1 MAEKLGDIG
10 LWESQEALS
19 WGNSTGEKS
28 DMALADSTVCGFL
41 EEVARTSP
49 TVPAGGCVVGLA
61 GALASSLGRF
71 VAALSAKKAEG
82 HGKAERYH
90 AMGVRLELLQKRC
103 LALMD
108 QDLEACER
116 LFQARLSIARAGA
129 GGDRQVLQEAAKAL
143 MEPPLSLARLGLE
156 LLRITMELVHQG
168 APVARADAGVAAEM
182 ANACARGGLWIAR
195 ANLGILKKGLGSSHA
210 ETLDHLEVEL
220 EALYGRVSQEMGK

>member
-1 MAEKLGDIG
+1 M
-10 LWESQEALS
+10 
-19 WGNSTGEKS
+19 
-28 DMALADSTVCGFL
+28 
-41 EEVARTSP
+41 
-49 TVPAGGCVVGLA
+49 GLA
-61 GALASSLGRF
+61 GALAASLGRF
-71 VAALSAKKAEG
+71 VSALSAKKAER
-82 HGKAERYH
+82 HSKAERYE
-90 AMGVRLELLQKRC
+90 AIRARLEVLQKRC

-129 GGDRQVLQEAAKAL
+129 IGGDGHGLEEAASAL

-156 LLRITMELVHQG
+156 LLRIALELVQQG
-168 APVARADAGVAAEM
+168 TAVARADAGVAAEM

-195 ANLGILKKGLGSSHA
+195 ANLGVLEKRLKKVHA